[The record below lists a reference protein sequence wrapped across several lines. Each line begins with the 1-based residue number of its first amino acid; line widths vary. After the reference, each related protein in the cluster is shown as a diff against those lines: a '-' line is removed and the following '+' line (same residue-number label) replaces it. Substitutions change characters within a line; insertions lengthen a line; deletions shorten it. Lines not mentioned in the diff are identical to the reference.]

1 MVKVM
6 VEIEESDNRKIMQLM
21 LDEKI
26 PNKEKAIQILVRTH
40 PKLNGNNE
48 RTKRKNH

>member
-6 VEIEESDNRKIMQLM
+6 VEIDESDNRKIMQLM

-26 PNKEKAIQILVRTH
+26 ANKEKAIQLLVKTH
-40 PKLNGNNE
+40 PKMNGG
-48 RTKRKNH
+48 KKK